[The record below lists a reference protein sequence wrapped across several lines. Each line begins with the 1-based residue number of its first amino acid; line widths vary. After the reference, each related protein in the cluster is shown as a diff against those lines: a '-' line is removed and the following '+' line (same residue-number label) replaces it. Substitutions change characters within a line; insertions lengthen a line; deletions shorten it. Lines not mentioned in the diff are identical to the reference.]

1 MEYRKITDIQDLDR
15 ALDEERNDFV
25 MLLSGG
31 LLKSRRWIT
40 HGEGDGT
47 YEVQSYVDDSLEI
60 LTPKMLM
67 DQNCISNVGI
77 AMRNGALFC
86 EINN

>member
-1 MEYRKITDIQDLDR
+1 MEYRKITNIEELNR
-15 ALDEERNDFV
+15 ALDEEHNDFV

-31 LLKSRRWIT
+31 LLKSRRCIT
-40 HGEGDGT
+40 YGEGDGT
-47 YEVQSYVDDSLEI
+47 YEVQSYVDDRLEI

>member
-1 MEYRKITDIQDLDR
+1 MEYQKITNIEELNH
-15 ALDEERNDFV
+15 ALDEEHNDFV

-40 HGEGDGT
+40 YGEGDGT
-47 YEVQSYVDDSLEI
+47 YEVRSLVDDSMEL
-60 LTPKMLM
+60 LTPGMLM

-86 EINN
+86 EIDN